1 MIILYGCLNVIL
13 KFCLGLIAQIVEI
26 KELYFIFYMDNGM
39 KELWKTHFW
48 FIRSFVCCCIS
59 Y

>member
-1 MIILYGCLNVIL
+1 MYIVILMIILYGCLNVIL

-39 KELWKTHFW
+39 KELWKTLF
-48 FIRSFVCCCIS
+48 
-59 Y
+59 